1 MSLCSLAFMEE
12 SYDNREEFAFLKD
25 RQKLAKTVTW
35 SLTALTITCVV
46 GWLIT
51 GSLAAGGSIGII
63 CRLIK
68 IPTYWLH
75 ETVYARRC

>member
-1 MSLCSLAFMEE
+1 MILCSLAFREE
-12 SYDNREEFAFLKD
+12 SYYDKEVFGFLKD
-25 RQKLAKTVTW
+25 RRKLLKTVTW
-35 SLTALTITCVV
+35 SLTALSITCLV
-46 GWLIT
+46 GWAIT

-75 ETVYARRC
+75 ETVYDRC

>member
-1 MSLCSLAFMEE
+1 MLVVCFFLAFREE
-12 SYDNREEFAFLKD
+12 SYDNDGTFTFLKD
-25 RQKLAKTVTW
+25 RRKLIKTITW

-46 GWLIT
+46 GWMIT

-68 IPTYWLH
+68 IPTYWVH
-75 ETVYARRC
+75 ETIYDK